1 MNLSKIYTAKYLAG
15 QEILSSNQ
23 RKIIEQVNFAY
34 SPLEKSFEKQTK
46 MIGKQGEKQIKSI
59 ENRVKKIFL
68 DTNKKSMAFLL
79 SKAFLNEE
87 GTQELK
93 KQQNQKMHSAEM
105 I

>member
-87 GTQELK
+87 GT
-93 KQQNQKMHSAEM
+93 
-105 I
+105 

>member
-34 SPLEKSFEKQTK
+34 SPLEKAFEKQTK
-46 MIGKQGEKQIKSI
+46 MIEKQGEKQIKSI
-59 ENRVKKIFL
+59 ENRVKKILL
-68 DTNKKSMAFLL
+68 DTNQKSMAFLL

-87 GTQELK
+87 GT
-93 KQQNQKMHSAEM
+93 
-105 I
+105 

>member
-34 SPLEKSFEKQTK
+34 SPLETSFEKQTK

-87 GTQELK
+87 GT
-93 KQQNQKMHSAEM
+93 
-105 I
+105 

>member
-15 QEILSSNQ
+15 QEILFSNQ

-34 SPLEKSFEKQTK
+34 SPLEKAFEKQTK
-46 MIGKQGEKQIKSI
+46 MIEKQGEKQIKSI

-68 DTNKKSMAFLL
+68 DTNQKSMAFLL

-87 GTQELK
+87 GT
-93 KQQNQKMHSAEM
+93 
-105 I
+105 